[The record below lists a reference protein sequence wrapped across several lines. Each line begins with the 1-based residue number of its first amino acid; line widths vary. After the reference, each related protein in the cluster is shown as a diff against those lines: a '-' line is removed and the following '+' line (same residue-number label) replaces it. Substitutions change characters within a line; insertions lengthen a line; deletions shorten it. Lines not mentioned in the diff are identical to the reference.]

1 MNNYQNNESKVDYG
15 LTTGSLATATSLA
28 SLKKIINPEMDICSV
43 KITTPFDEFDVDIE
57 NSELLAK
64 NKAKSIAIKYPYNDP
79 DVTVNLEITSSVEL
93 LDLANF
99 SNENFDS
106 NENIIIEGGIGIGT
120 VTKPGL
126 QISKGNSA
134 INPVPLKMIKENLKP
149 LVPKDKIAKIIISAP
164 EGEKIA
170 KKTMNPKLGIVGGIS
185 ILGTTGIARAM
196 SNKAYKDSLLCQLDI
211 ASAMISK
218 GIYSKNSLI
227 FVPGNIGEKIAL
239 NSFNI
244 NNSNENFEKN
254 NKEGI
259 KEYINKYEEYR
270 GIYNKGIKKDQI
282 IQMGNFPGFMFKE
295 SKKRGID
302 NFILF
307 GHIGKLIKIAGGI
320 FNTKHSIADC
330 RREIMAAHAGLIGA
344 KKDTI
349 RLIFNS
355 KTTEEMIDILKNEDI
370 DVEVL
375 NSISLAI
382 KKRCLENFDIDVKVI
397 LVDMEGNLLNSNI

>member
-1 MNNYQNNESKVDYG
+1 
-15 LTTGSLATATSLA
+15 
-28 SLKKIINPEMDICSV
+28 
-43 KITTPFDEFDVDIE
+43 
-57 NSELLAK
+57 
-64 NKAKSIAIKYPYNDP
+64 
-79 DVTVNLEITSSVEL
+79 
-93 LDLANF
+93 
-99 SNENFDS
+99 
-106 NENIIIEGGIGIGT
+106 
-120 VTKPGL
+120 
-126 QISKGNSA
+126 
-134 INPVPLKMIKENLKP
+134 
-149 LVPKDKIAKIIISAP
+149 
-164 EGEKIA
+164 
-170 KKTMNPKLGIVGGIS
+170 
-185 ILGTTGIARAM
+185 
-196 SNKAYKDSLLCQLDI
+196 
-211 ASAMISK
+211 
-218 GIYSKNSLI
+218 
-227 FVPGNIGEKIAL
+227 
-239 NSFNI
+239 
-244 NNSNENFEKN
+244 
-254 NKEGI
+254 
-259 KEYINKYEEYR
+259 
-270 GIYNKGIKKDQI
+270 
-282 IQMGNFPGFMFKE
+282 MGNFPGFMFKE